1 MPLGLKGKTIL
12 ITAGPTYEPLDAVR
26 FIGNYSSG
34 KMGFAIAESLAGSG
48 CKVILV
54 SGPVSLKPTG
64 NLIEFIPVHTAQ
76 QMLDACMAVF
86 DKCDGAILSAA
97 VADYRPKSPV
107 AHKIKRKDENLT
119 IELEPNPD
127 IAATLGKIKRP
138 DQFLAGFALETDN
151 EIMNATE
158 KLARKN
164 FDFIVLNSLKDKGAG
179 FNSES
184 NKITIIGKDNKVDR
198 FELKSKVEVATDILN
213 YLENIIRK

>member
-1 MPLGLKGKTIL
+1 
-12 ITAGPTYEPLDAVR
+12 
-26 FIGNYSSG
+26 
-34 KMGFAIAESLAGSG
+34 
-48 CKVILV
+48 
-54 SGPVSLKPTG
+54 
-64 NLIEFIPVHTAQ
+64 
-76 QMLDACMAVF
+76 MLDACMAVF

-127 IAATLGKIKRP
+127 FAATLGKIKRP